1 MDKTFWKTVRGKAV
15 IKLIVWSIFFLI
27 LFLVLSF
34 IGNNE
39 KNDDKNNLVIGYN
52 EKIDRLLKNN
62 YEYEYKIT
70 INGNNINFNGK
81 KDGKNEQ
88 GYKETK
94 EGIIKYLVIDSVTY
108 NITSNK
114 KELFNNLYENINT
127 DYLNLPLLFKNISP
141 IKYEIKEEEEN
152 KKITYEYNYNNNVI
166 KVISNKVD
174 ITEISVISNDS
185 TSIYIIHFTNIGKVG
200 TIENTN

>member
-27 LFLVLSF
+27 LFIVLSF
-34 IGNNE
+34 MGSKG

-114 KELFNNLYENINT
+114 KELFNSLYENINT
-127 DYLNLPLLFKNISP
+127 EYLNLPLLFKNISP
-141 IKYEIKEEEEN
+141 IKYEIKA
-152 KKITYEYNYNNNVI
+152 K
-166 KVISNKVD
+166 
-174 ITEISVISNDS
+174 
-185 TSIYIIHFTNIGKVG
+185 
-200 TIENTN
+200 

>member
-27 LFLVLSF
+27 LFIVLSF
-34 IGNNE
+34 MGSKG

-94 EGIIKYLVIDSVTY
+94 EGIIKYLVMDSVTY

-127 DYLNLPLLFKNISP
+127 EYLNLPLLFKNISP

-152 KKITYEYNYNNNVI
+152 NKITYEYNYNNNVI

>member
-15 IKLIVWSIFFLI
+15 IKLIVWSIFFLL
-27 LFLVLSF
+27 LFIVLSF
-34 IGNNE
+34 MGSKG

-94 EGIIKYLVIDSVTY
+94 EGIIKYLVMDSVIY
-108 NITSNK
+108 NITANK
-114 KELFNNLYENINT
+114 KEPINNLYENINT
-127 DYLNLPLLFKNISP
+127 EYLNFSVLFKNLFS
-141 IKYEIKEEEEN
+141 IKYEITAEEEN
-152 KKITYEYNYNNNVI
+152 NKLTYEYNYNNNVI
-166 KVISNKVD
+166 KVISNKKD
-174 ITEISVISNDS
+174 ITDISIISSDS

-200 TIENTN
+200 T

>member
-15 IKLIVWSIFFLI
+15 IKLIVWSIFFLL
-27 LFLVLSF
+27 LFVVLSF
-34 IGNNE
+34 MGSKE

-52 EKIDRLLKNN
+52 EKIDRLVKNN

-70 INGNNINFNGK
+70 VNGNNIIFNGK

-94 EGIIKYLVIDSVTY
+94 DGIIKYLVMDSIIY
-108 NITSNK
+108 NITANK
-114 KELFNNLYENINT
+114 KEPINNLYENINT
-127 DYLNLPLLFKNISP
+127 EYLNFSVLFKNLFS
-141 IKYEIKEEEEN
+141 IKYEITAEEEN
-152 KKITYEYNYNNNVI
+152 NKLTYEYNYNNNVI
-166 KVISNKVD
+166 KVISNKKD
-174 ITEISVISNDS
+174 ITDISIISSDS
-185 TSIYIIHFTNIGKVG
+185 TNIYIIHFTNIGKVG